1 MQINKQR
8 GTAIIVALFIVALIA
23 TAAIAMIQR
32 LQIDLRKTELIIRSD
47 QAYLYN
53 QGSLAWAKET
63 LNQAWKRQKPNQ
75 VVDGISPIS
84 YPKTKEGPYTISGS
98 LIDIQGRFNLNNLT
112 DPLYHLIFS
121 RLIQVVSPN
130 IDQATSMEIV
140 KAIVDWITPGLKE
153 TPFDAYYLKLNP
165 PYHAAHNLMAS
176 VSELL
181 LVKGITP
188 DLFSKLEPY
197 ITALPVETQI
207 NINNASI
214 PVLMSLSPTVQLD
227 TAKQIAALGKRAPFS
242 DPQKFLTLDI
252 VKNNQIP
259 PGTITV
265 TSNYF
270 LLTTNVTV
278 DQQKMT
284 INTLLNRV
292 AKEKQTRVL
301 TIWQSK
307 GTL

>member
-1 MQINKQR
+1 MQINKQQ

-63 LNQAWKRQKPNQ
+63 LNQAWKRHKSNQ
-75 VVDGISPIS
+75 VIDGISPIS
-84 YPKTKEGPYTISGS
+84 YPTAKEGPYTISGS

-112 DPLYHLIFS
+112 DPQYHVVFS

-130 IDQATSMEIV
+130 IDQATSMEMI

-165 PYHAAHNLMAS
+165 AYHAAHNLMAS

-188 DLFSKLEPY
+188 DLFNKLEPY
-197 ITALPVETQI
+197 ITALPTPTQI
-207 NINNASI
+207 NINNAPI
-214 PVLMSLSPTVQLD
+214 PVLMSLSPTVQFD

-242 DPQKFLTLDI
+242 DPQKFLALDI

-259 PGTITV
+259 PGIITV

-292 AKEKQTRVL
+292 AKETQSRVL

-307 GTL
+307 GTS